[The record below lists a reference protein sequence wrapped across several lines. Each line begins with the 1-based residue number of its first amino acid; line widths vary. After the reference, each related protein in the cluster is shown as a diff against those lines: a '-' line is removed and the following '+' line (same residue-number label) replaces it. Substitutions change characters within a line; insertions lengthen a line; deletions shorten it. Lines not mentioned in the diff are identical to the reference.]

1 MEEIILS
8 DNKEI
13 INGIEIDDTWSD
25 AAKNFVRTHGRKML
39 IGIKT
44 LGCKVNQYETEAL
57 KEKFKKNNHE
67 IVNENDFADVYIIN
81 TCTVTSLADRKSRQ
95 YIRRMKKINPDSIVA
110 VTGCYAQVSPEE
122 VGAIEAVDIVTGTNQ
137 KNRLVELVE
146 NYKKTPDADTEKYVD
161 EYEQLCEYEE
171 TGIIT
176 SMESRT
182 RAYIKVQEGC
192 NRFCS
197 YCVIPYA
204 RGYVR
209 SRAVADVI
217 KEAESLIQRG
227 FKEIIL
233 TGINTA
239 LYGTEEGFNK
249 KNVIGDN
256 LWGIE
261 IIINELEKLDGNFRI
276 RLSSLEPTVINV
288 EYVEKLLKYKKL
300 CPHLHL
306 SIQSG
311 SNKILKDMNRH
322 YDREEYLD
330 IVRTLRGFDAGYGIT
345 TDLIVGFPGE
355 TEEDFKDSLDIV
367 EQVGFCKV
375 HAFKYSKREGT
386 KAALMKGHV
395 APEVKNR
402 RIEELISVGN
412 KASEKFFENNLNT
425 YRTVL
430 IEEYLEDINCLTG
443 YTENYIKVYIKCDDL
458 DSGFSGESLLN
469 TFTKVNLTNLYKDGV
484 MCQLI

>member
-1 MEEIILS
+1 MS

-57 KEKFKKNNHE
+57 KEKFKNNNHE
-67 IVNENDFADVYIIN
+67 IVNENDFADAYIIN

-137 KNRLVELVE
+137 KNKLVELVE
-146 NYKKTPDADTEKYVD
+146 NYEKTSGSDTEKYVD
-161 EYEQLCEYEE
+161 EYEMLCEYEE

-182 RAYIKVQEGC
+182 RAYIKIQEGC

-197 YCVIPYA
+197 YCIIPYA
-204 RGYVR
+204 RGQVR
-209 SRAVADVI
+209 SRAVSDII
-217 KEAESLIQRG
+217 KEAKSLIERG

-239 LYGTEEGFNK
+239 LYGTEEGYEK
-249 KNVIGDN
+249 KNVIGDEN

-261 IIINELEKLDGNFRI
+261 IIINELEKLEGDFRV

-288 EYVEKLLKYKKL
+288 EYVERLLKYKRL

-330 IVRTLRGFDAGYGIT
+330 IVGILKNFDSGYGIT
-345 TDLIVGFPGE
+345 TDIIVGFPGE

-367 EQVGFCKV
+367 EKVGFCKV

-402 RIEELISVGN
+402 RIEELLSVGN
-412 KASEKFFENNLNT
+412 SVSQKFFENNLNT
-425 YRTVL
+425 NRTVL
-430 IEEYLEDINCLTG
+430 IEEYIEDINCLTG
-443 YTENYIKVYIKCDDL
+443 YTENYIKAYIKCDNM
-458 DSGFSGESLLN
+458 DSGFNRESLIN
-469 TFTKVNLTNLYKDGV
+469 TFTKVKLINLYKDGV
-484 MCQLI
+484 MCHIY

>member
-1 MEEIILS
+1 MKI
-8 DNKEI
+8 
-13 INGIEIDDTWSD
+13 
-25 AAKNFVRTHGRKML
+25 AFH
-39 IGIKT
+39 T
-44 LGCKVNQYETEAL
+44 LGCKVNQYETEAM

-95 YIRRMKKINPDSIVA
+95 YIRRMKKINPESIVA
-110 VTGCYAQVSPEE
+110 VTGCYAQMSPEE
-122 VGAIEAVDIVTGTNQ
+122 VSAIEAVDIVTGTNQ

-146 NYKKTPDADTEKYVD
+146 NYKKTPEAHPERVVD

-182 RAYIKVQEGC
+182 RAYIKLQEGC

-197 YCVIPYA
+197 YCIIPYA
-204 RGYVR
+204 RGQVR
-209 SRAVADVI
+209 SRAVSEVI
-217 KEAESLIQRG
+217 KEAKSLIERG
-227 FKEIIL
+227 VKEIIL

-249 KNVIGDN
+249 ENVTDN
-256 LWGIE
+256 DIWGIE
-261 IIINELEKLDGNFRI
+261 IIINELEGLEGDFRI
-276 RLSSLEPTVINV
+276 RLSSLEPTVING
-288 EYVEKLLKYKKL
+288 EYVERLLKYKRL

-311 SNKILKDMNRH
+311 SNKILKDMNRK

-330 IVRTLRGFDAGYGIT
+330 IVHALKGYDSGYGIT
-345 TDLIVGFPGE
+345 TDIIVGFPGE
-355 TEEDFKDSLDIV
+355 TEEDFKDSLNIIREV
-367 EQVGFCKV
+367 QFCKV

-386 KAALMKGHV
+386 KAASMKGHV

-402 RIEELISVGN
+402 RSEELIATGN
-412 KASEKFFENNLNT
+412 KVSEQFFKSNLNT

-430 IEEYLEDINCLTG
+430 IEEYIEEMDCLAG
-443 YTENYIKVYIKCDDL
+443 YTENYIKAYIKCNA
-458 DSGFSGESLLN
+458 DSDSYDKESLLN
-469 TFTKVNLTNLYKDGV
+469 TFAEVKLTELYRDGV
-484 MCQLI
+484 LCQLKGQSQ